1 MHPAVL
7 LGLLGAAAVIGSMP
21 VDNGNHNEE
30 MVTRCII
37 EVLSN
42 ALSKSNA
49 PPITPECRQILKKS
63 GKEVKDE
70 EKVGNEN
77 TRFEVRLLRD
87 HVDAPEAG
95 GPPGREEADLP
106 QKEDPKDPA
115 MSTEREGGG
124 HSHERAGTPHKSLH
138 PDVNSP
144 VSKEAVTHHSEP
156 SSGEDRA
163 KEPEKHPKGEPEE
176 DASQEAPA
184 ETQGTLLHTR
194 NPASSK
200 GKADAASP
208 SDGTHSSERSEER
221 THSRERSGQESRE
234 DPGSFEKF
242 PQAPGSQ
249 AGRQQESEE
258 SEEEVASPDVDKRRL
273 RHHHA
278 RTRPDGPSQEGS
290 PATKERDRPREAVEE
305 SNVGWAGFG
314 DRQDRHSSHY
324 REFQEEPEYGG
335 RAGSSPAVRAPED
348 VAVAHHRGRGS
359 EESREADP
367 SSQEEEDEEEEE
379 EEQRNRPGLELDNM
393 AQGYSE
399 ESKEER
405 GWEWGPH
412 PRAKGGQSGAS
423 NKEDKRFLTG
433 GYRQLGENQL
443 DQARRYPQGEWD
455 EQDRNDLGYGQGRGE
470 EGGWGRWQQPEY
482 PQESKKTE
490 EARLSGQRSAPR
502 YTSEDRKRLGALLS
516 SYFGPSQWKNSHFE
530 RKDDV
535 DAGFPEGEED
545 RLAVN
550 EKSFFPEYNYDWWE
564 KKPFEDDVNWGYE
577 KRSFAPRLDLKRQ
590 YDRVAE
596 LDQLLHYRKK
606 AAEFPD
612 FYDSEEPMS
621 LRQAA
626 ESEGDRAGQGVLTEE
641 EEKELENLAAMD
653 LELQKIARKFSGN
666 RGG

>member
-7 LGLLGAAAVIGSMP
+7 LGLLGAAAVVGSMP

-70 EKVGNEN
+70 EKIGNEN

-87 HVDAPEAG
+87 HVDATEAQ
-95 GPPGREEADLP
+95 GPPGKEEAEPP
-106 QKEDPKDPA
+106 QKEDPQDPA
-115 MSTEREGGG
+115 MVTEREEGG
-124 HSHERAGTPHKSLH
+124 HSHEGAGTPHESLH

-144 VSKEAVTHHSEP
+144 VSKEAVAYHSEP

-163 KEPEKHPKGEPEE
+163 KEPEKRPKGKLGE
-176 DASQEAPA
+176 DASQEALG
-184 ETQGTLLHTR
+184 ETQDIFLHPR
-194 NPASSK
+194 NQASSK
-200 GKADAASP
+200 GKEDAASP
-208 SDGTHSSERSEER
+208 YGGTHSSERSEEK
-221 THSRERSGQESRE
+221 THSRERSSQESKE
-234 DPGSFEKF
+234 DAGSFEKY
-242 PQAPGSQ
+242 PHAPKSQ

-258 SEEEVASPDVDKRRL
+258 SEEEASPDVDKRRL
-273 RHHHA
+273 RHHHG
-278 RTRPDGPSQEGS
+278 RTRPDRPSQEGS
-290 PATKERDRPREAVEE
+290 PAAKERDRPREALEE
-305 SNVGWAGFG
+305 SNGGWADVG
-314 DRQDRHSSHY
+314 DRQDRNPSHY
-324 REFQEEPEYGG
+324 RDFQEEPEYRG
-335 RAGSSPAVRAPED
+335 RVGSSPVVWAPED
-348 VAVAHHRGRGS
+348 VEAAHHRGRGS
-359 EESREADP
+359 EEYRAVGP
-367 SSQEEEDEEEEE
+367 SSQEEEEEEEE
-379 EEQRNRPGLELDNM
+379 EEQRNHPGLELDNM
-393 AQGYSE
+393 ARGYGE

-405 GWEWGPH
+405 GWEWGTH
-412 PRAKGGQSGAS
+412 PRAKGGPSGAS
-423 NKEDKRFLTG
+423 NKEDKRFLSG
-433 GYRQLGENQL
+433 GYRQLGETQL
-443 DQARRYPQGEWD
+443 DKARRYPQGEWD
-455 EQDRNDLGYGQGRGE
+455 EQNRNDLRDGEGRGE

-482 PQESKKTE
+482 PRESEKRE
-490 EARLSGQRSAPR
+490 EARLSGQRSTPR
-502 YTSEDRKRLGALLS
+502 YTSEDRKRLGELLS

-545 RLAVN
+545 RLAVS

-577 KRSFAPRLDLKRQ
+577 KRNFAPRLDLKRQ

-621 LRQAA
+621 LRPAA
-626 ESEGDRAGQGVLTEE
+626 ESEGDRAGPGVLTEE

-653 LELQKIARKFSGN
+653 LELQKIARKFSAN